1 MFIGIKKQLRN
12 WDEETPIQSLRFMP
26 SEYVGLGTYARPT
39 KFHRYDKGKSSKVGM
54 SGSWEE
60 NLLQQ
65 RKKILDAM
73 QHYEDIGRPVTDK
86 HREKL
91 LSGHL
96 PLPGFEEG
104 YELEGSWVSPADLR
118 TILNPD
124 VTFSQQRPTTLVGIT
139 QSPNY
144 YRTNREA
151 DKDPFP
157 SSGDRVDEILED
169 SGDGGGAHEGFQ
181 YGGFD
186 PNTMFRMPTPQ
197 GASHPMS
204 IAMGLNR
211 GDDKTWDWL
220 ERLQENPNI
229 PVGRNIDDAAW
240 NQWQQTPRL
249 GLDQLIEQGL
259 VYPRTI
265 KGEPME
271 NAFRLLKISYVP
283 EDWDDMSMEDRY
295 IDTAFDTG
303 IPGGLIPY
311 DEMHDK
317 QKKIIDT
324 LINAPSTYWNDPAS
338 GEFETET
345 YASMFSKNNHH
356 LYPDEAYDEYLRYI
370 QHYLDS
376 SALVNDLPHEE
387 QLKLMNPYINHP
399 KHPGT
404 IALDKMGEEYE
415 NWVDDDPTTNPHN
428 DFYNRYNNPQPTL
441 EDDTWQ
447 DSLERSE
454 PMKIAFQLLKKRK
467 MSPEA
472 KKHKLEYDTKYQ
484 SSPERVKYRVE
495 LNRERR
501 RRGIYGS
508 GNGKDVSHTKGGKLT
523 LENEHDN
530 RARHFKG
537 RGTLRDDK
545 S

>member
-1 MFIGIKKQLRN
+1 
-12 WDEETPIQSLRFMP
+12 
-26 SEYVGLGTYARPT
+26 
-39 KFHRYDKGKSSKVGM
+39 
-54 SGSWEE
+54 
-60 NLLQQ
+60 
-65 RKKILDAM
+65 
-73 QHYEDIGRPVTDK
+73 
-86 HREKL
+86 
-91 LSGHL
+91 
-96 PLPGFEEG
+96 
-104 YELEGSWVSPADLR
+104 
-118 TILNPD
+118 
-124 VTFSQQRPTTLVGIT
+124 
-139 QSPNY
+139 
-144 YRTNREA
+144 
-151 DKDPFP
+151 
-157 SSGDRVDEILED
+157 
-169 SGDGGGAHEGFQ
+169 
-181 YGGFD
+181 
-186 PNTMFRMPTPQ
+186 MFRMPTPQ
-197 GASHPMS
+197 SASHPMS

-229 PVGRNIDDAAW
+229 PVGRYIDDAAW

-249 GLDQLIEQGL
+249 NLDQLVEQGL

-271 NAFRLLKISYVP
+271 NAFRLLKYL
-283 EDWDDMSMEDRY
+283 DKDDY
-295 IDTAFDTG
+295 ITEAFDTG

-338 GEFETET
+338 GEYETET

-356 LYPDEAYDEYLRYI
+356 LYPDEAYDEYLSYI

-376 SALVNDLPHEE
+376 SALVDDLPQEE
-387 QLKLMNPYINHP
+387 QLKIMNPYNNHP
-399 KHPGT
+399 KHPNK

-428 DFYNRYNNPQPTL
+428 DFYQRYNNPQPTL

-454 PMKIAFQLLKKRK
+454 PMEIAFQLLKERK

-508 GNGKDVSHTKGGKLT
+508 GNGKDVSHTKSGKLT

>member
-1 MFIGIKKQLRN
+1 
-12 WDEETPIQSLRFMP
+12 
-26 SEYVGLGTYARPT
+26 
-39 KFHRYDKGKSSKVGM
+39 
-54 SGSWEE
+54 
-60 NLLQQ
+60 
-65 RKKILDAM
+65 
-73 QHYEDIGRPVTDK
+73 
-86 HREKL
+86 
-91 LSGHL
+91 
-96 PLPGFEEG
+96 
-104 YELEGSWVSPADLR
+104 
-118 TILNPD
+118 
-124 VTFSQQRPTTLVGIT
+124 
-139 QSPNY
+139 
-144 YRTNREA
+144 
-151 DKDPFP
+151 
-157 SSGDRVDEILED
+157 
-169 SGDGGGAHEGFQ
+169 
-181 YGGFD
+181 
-186 PNTMFRMPTPQ
+186 
-197 GASHPMS
+197 
-204 IAMGLNR
+204 
-211 GDDKTWDWL
+211 
-220 ERLQENPNI
+220 
-229 PVGRNIDDAAW
+229 
-240 NQWQQTPRL
+240 
-249 GLDQLIEQGL
+249 
-259 VYPRTI
+259 
-265 KGEPME
+265 ME
-271 NAFRLLKISYVP
+271 NAFRLLKIDP

-295 IDTAFDTG
+295 IDTAFNTG

-356 LYPDEAYDEYLRYI
+356 LYPDEAYDEYLSYI

-387 QLKLMNPYINHP
+387 QSKLMNPYNNHP
-399 KHPGT
+399 KHPDT

-415 NWVDDDPTTNPHN
+415 NWIDDDPTTNPHS
-428 DFYNRYNNPQPTL
+428 DFYHRYNNPQPTL

-454 PMKIAFQLLKKRK
+454 PMEIAFQLLKKRK